1 MIETVEQSIQE
12 DRAKELAEELQ
23 FARKARK
30 VGKVRLSVGLFV
42 GLAILLSG
50 IVLITSG
57 GFGSLGLL
65 TTGLLFLPLGLWITG
80 SVALGGLGPSGGA
93 YRLRSYRYL
102 WFWWGWIGSRDKEEE
117 GSERGIG

>member
-65 TTGLLFLPLGLWITG
+65 TTGSPLLAAGAMDYRVGG
-80 SVALGGLGPSGGA
+80 SWRIGTQWGPTV
-93 YRLRSYRYL
+93 
-102 WFWWGWIGSRDKEEE
+102 
-117 GSERGIG
+117 